1 MATGKWLGRL
11 AIGLVA
17 GAAGTAAMNAYW
29 KGAQRL
35 QRKEAAASSSGDEP
49 ATVKVA
55 RTALAK
61 VGVRHPS
68 RQVRNLSG
76 QALHWGYGALWGGLA
91 SLTGELGAPLH
102 WGGGQ
107 LLGAGIWAFGDLWL
121 LYQMGYAK
129 HPREYPIRVHLEALG
144 AHLAYGAGIWAALKS
159 MEAIAGMVREM
170 VQERVESAQAE
181 RSHEAA

>member
-11 AIGLVA
+11 AMGLAA

-29 KGAQRL
+29 MGMRRL
-35 QRKEAAASSSGDEP
+35 QNKQPAATSSGDEP

-68 RQVRNLSG
+68 RQVRNMGG
-76 QALHWGYGALWGGLA
+76 QAVHWGYGALWGGLA
-91 SLTGELGAPLH
+91 SLAGELGAPLH

-107 LLGAGIWAFGDLWL
+107 LLGAGVWAFGDLWL
-121 LYQMGYAK
+121 LYQLGYAK
-129 HPREYPIRVHLEALG
+129 HPREYPMRVHLEALG
-144 AHLAYGAGIWAALKS
+144 AHLAYGAAMWTTLKA
-159 MEAIAGMVREM
+159 MRAVTEM
-170 VQERVESAQAE
+170 VEQRREVSGAE
-181 RSHEAA
+181 RRHEAA

>member
-11 AIGLVA
+11 AMGMVA

-29 KGAQRL
+29 MGVGALKGE
-35 QRKEAAASSSGDEP
+35 KNAASSSGEEP
-49 ATVKVA
+49 TTVKVA

-68 RQVRNLSG
+68 RPVREMGG
-76 QALHWGYGALWGGLA
+76 QAVHWGYGTLWGGLA
-91 SLTGELGAPLH
+91 GLSGELGIPLQ

-107 LLGAGIWAFGDLWL
+107 LLGAGLWAFGDLWM

-129 HPREYPIRVHLEALG
+129 HPREYPSQVHLEALG
-144 AHLAYGAGIWAALKS
+144 AHLAYGAGVWATLKA
-159 MEAIAGMVREM
+159 METMAGT
-170 VQERVESAQAE
+170 VQQMLEKQETM
-181 RSHEAA
+181 RSREAA